1 MMSVTERPESCRN
14 TLDNLVFSSNTKPVV
29 VEEFKNHFRNV
40 SLIMDCVG
48 CEKCRLWGKI
58 QVTGVGAALKILF
71 ASESHRRWENLN
83 FRRSEIVALFN
94 TLGRLSESISAV
106 QFFRQHY
113 KTKEQVPR
121 DRHANIS
128 RHHQRQRS

>member
-1 MMSVTERPESCRN
+1 MSIANRPRVCPSN
-14 TLDNLVFSSNTKPVV
+14 LDPMVFSSSTKPSV

-58 QVTGVGAALKILF
+58 QITGIGTALKILF
-71 ASESHRRWENLN
+71 ASESPKRWENLN

-94 TLGRLSESISAV
+94 TLGRLSESVSAV
-106 QFFRQHY
+106 QRFRECYQPYDKVLIHVVF
-113 KTKEQVPR
+113 T
-121 DRHANIS
+121 
-128 RHHQRQRS
+128 

>member
-1 MMSVTERPESCRN
+1 MSIVNRPRSCPKS
-14 TLDNLVFSSNTKPVV
+14 LDTVVFSSSTKPAV

-58 QVTGVGAALKILF
+58 QVTGIGTALKILF
-71 ASESHRRWENLN
+71 ASESMRRWENLN

-94 TLGRLSESISAV
+94 TLGRLSESISTV
-106 QFFRQHY
+106 QQFRDMNE
-113 KTKEQVPR
+113 KNTNVR
-121 DRHANIS
+121 L
-128 RHHQRQRS
+128 